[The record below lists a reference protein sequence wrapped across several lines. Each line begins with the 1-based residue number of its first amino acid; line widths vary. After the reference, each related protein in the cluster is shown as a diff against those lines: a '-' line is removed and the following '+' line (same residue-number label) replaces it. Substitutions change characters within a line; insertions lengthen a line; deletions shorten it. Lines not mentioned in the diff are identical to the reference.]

1 MNVLGLVRA
10 VCERQQ
16 QELAEEAIEEKK
28 EFVRSDKFLG
38 KYLIRGMLTYG
49 VLVVEENLIQIIT
62 KVGEKKSL
70 AQLNTTIKEGHWI
83 YAFYF
88 SVDVYE
94 FSWFSNLNDA
104 LKYYLSLAHDNW
116 CGERHLLFVEKDVVH
131 YIEVKTEV
139 DKKEN

>member
-1 MNVLGLVRA
+1 MNVIGLVRA

-38 KYLIRGMLTYG
+38 KYLIRGMLTSG

-70 AQLNTTIKEGHWI
+70 AQLNTTIKEGHWV
-83 YAFYF
+83 YASYF
-88 SVDVYE
+88 SVDVYD

-116 CGERHLLFVEKDVVH
+116 CGEKHLLFAEKDVVH
-131 YIEVKTEV
+131 YIEVKTEG